1 MRNVMLTAI
10 VIIFAITVAE
20 KDNKYNLA
28 SILTI
33 GLTLVILSIVEATT
47 LNMCIEELNELLE

>member
-1 MRNVMLTAI
+1 MKSVMVTAL
-10 VIIFAITVAE
+10 VIIFIITVAE

-33 GLTLVILSIVEATT
+33 GMTLVILSIVEATT
-47 LNMCIEELNELLE
+47 LNMCIEELH

>member
-1 MRNVMLTAI
+1 MNLNPRMQNVMVTAI
-10 VIIFAITVAE
+10 VIILIITVVE

-33 GLTLVILSIVEATT
+33 GFTLVILSIVEATT
-47 LNMCIEELNELLE
+47 LNMLV